1 MQAII
6 EFCGEIGGF
15 LWGPWT
21 FFILMAAGILF
32 TLWTKMTQYM
42 SLTHGV
48 AVVRGVYDDPDDP
61 GAINHFQ
68 ALSAALSATVGLGN
82 IGGVAL
88 AIAAGGPGAL
98 FWMWVIGFF
107 GMALKAV
114 EITLAMMYRDTSDPE
129 NPHGGA
135 MWVVERVLGGK
146 GGGWK
151 VIARTIGVF
160 FCITLIISTITGG
173 NMFQAWSVADLT
185 YTFWDVPKVVTAIL
199 LVVVVGLV
207 IIGGIKRIGSVAAR
221 LVPFM
226 CVLYL
231 LSALTVLAV
240 NITDIPGM
248 LLLIVTSAFEPTEAG
263 GAFLGGSLAWAF
275 STGLRRALFSN
286 EAGQG
291 SAPIAH
297 AAAKTDQPAREGI
310 VGGMGP
316 FIDTICICTLTALVI
331 LLTGTWNRA
340 PLSPFER
347 SPVVSRV
354 FEFDHSPIAL
364 ADDTTLAAGD
374 AVWMTV
380 TPPRGPDES
389 APSPATRM
397 SGVLEFDDA
406 GTLVVNWD
414 PYTSALA
421 PSVGTMEIRGE
432 DDAQGDPVRGT
443 VATMPRGTRW
453 VDDNGT
459 EDAADDLPMWGVLSH
474 PQRVEYT
481 DDKAFL
487 WENLGDVFT
496 VLEGDTNEDTSG
508 TRHKLSGSATLRDGT
523 LAASWGTIGSAVKP
537 TLAADGGLWRD
548 YNGASLTAHAF
559 DRQFPGLGKI
569 LVTMAA
575 WLFAISTMIS
585 WSYYGEQG
593 MIYMLGQRS
602 VILYKLAFLALAI
615 VGAVAITDT
624 GDMEALMDLG
634 TGAMLWSNIPIVVVL
649 GFLAVRSMNA
659 YGRDLKAGRFPRHG
673 APPIEDVVSGEDV
686 ERD

>member
-1 MQAII
+1 MHAII
-6 EFCGEIGGF
+6 EFCADIGGF
-15 LWGPWT
+15 LWGRWT
-21 FFILMAAGILF
+21 FFILMGAGILF

-42 SLTHGV
+42 SLTHGF

-88 AIAAGGPGAL
+88 AIAAGGPGSL

-107 GMALKAV
+107 GMALKSV
-114 EITLAMMYRDTSDPE
+114 EITLAMMYRDTSDPD
-129 NPHGGA
+129 NPHGGT
-135 MWVVERVLGGK
+135 MWVVERVLGDK
-146 GGGWK
+146 GGIWK
-151 VIARTIGVF
+151 TLARIIGVF

-173 NMFQAWSVADLT
+173 NMFQSWSVADLT
-185 YTFWDVPKVVTAIL
+185 HTFWDVPKIVSAII

-221 LVPFM
+221 LVPIM

-231 LSALTVLAV
+231 ISGLAVLAV
-240 NITDIPGM
+240 NIADIPAM
-248 LLLIVTSAFEPTEAG
+248 LLLIVTSAFKSTDAA

-310 VGGMGP
+310 IGGMGP

-331 LLTGTWNRA
+331 LLTGTWNRG
-340 PLSPFER
+340 PLLQFER
-347 SPVVSRV
+347 APVVAPA
-354 FEFDHSPIAL
+354 FAFDESPITITGEAS
-364 ADDTTLAAGD
+364 AGD
-374 AVWMTV
+374 HVWMTV
-380 TPPRGPDES
+380 TPPREANPA
-389 APSPATRM
+389 APSSSERLTGELVDSDGA
-397 SGVLEFDDA
+397 
-406 GTLVVNWD
+406 LVVRWNA
-414 PYTSALA
+414 YTAFTA
-421 PSVGTMEIRGE
+421 PSVGTMELRGKS
-432 DDAQGDPVRGT
+432 QTRRDPALGKIE
-443 VATMPRGTRW
+443 TMPRGRRW
-453 VDDNGT
+453 VHDGGTPDD
-459 EDAADDLPMWGVLSH
+459 DSDDLPMWGVLSGAE
-474 PQRVEYT
+474 RIEFT
-481 DDKAFL
+481 DDQAYL
-487 WENLGDVFT
+487 WEKIGDVFT
-496 VLEGDTNEDTSG
+496 IVEGDDTEDTEG
-508 TRHKLSGSATLRDGT
+508 RLHKLKGKATLRDGT
-523 LAASWGTIGSAVKP
+523 LAATWGTIGSAVKP
-537 TLAADGGLWRD
+537 TVPADSGLYRD
-548 YNGASLTAHAF
+548 YKGASLTAHAF

-593 MIYMLGQRS
+593 VIYMLGQRL
-602 VILYKLAFLALAI
+602 VLPYKFVYLALAI
-615 VGAVAITDT
+615 VGAVAITETD
-624 GDMEALMDLG
+624 DMEALMDLG

-649 GFLAVRSMNA
+649 GFLAVRSLSK
-659 YGRDLKAGRFPRHG
+659 YGIDLKAGKFPRHG
-673 APPIEDVVSGEDV
+673 APLIEDVASGEDV